1 MEGIAINPRIS
12 SVHLTVPYM
21 LKAGDG
27 MKWDQLEH
35 GLLELNS
42 NHVPELCLDFGSREC
57 VSDLLRLV
65 LEGNALSRLCALDK
79 VAIKSWLLSW
89 IRSQDIR
96 NTPTHHTVDDFTITL
111 DTAQRIEWL
120 LYDEPK
126 DRKAYFDRLLETARA
141 RAQADGPKDEARTEA
156 AVAEGPS
163 ERPLGGDRDGD
174 HDGGRNE
181 EDDGEAGR
189 SSGEGSKGGEGS
201 EGDEGDEGGRGNEDE
216 DGGGEVGE
224 SASHIESDEPV
235 GECGK
240 RRDSQ
245 AKHWR
250 EA

>member
-1 MEGIAINPRIS
+1 MLD
-12 SVHLTVPYM
+12 V

-27 MKWDQLEH
+27 VKWDELEH
-35 GLLELNS
+35 GLLELNG
-42 NHVPELCLDFGSREC
+42 NQVPRLELYFESREC
-57 VSDLLRLV
+57 ASDLLRLV

-79 VAIKSWLLSW
+79 VEIMGNSLFR
-89 IRSQDIR
+89 IRRQDIS
-96 NTPTHHTVDDFTITL
+96 NTPTHHTVDNFTITL

-120 LYDEPK
+120 LWWLGDK
-126 DRKAYFDRLLETARA
+126 KAYLDRLLETARA

-156 AVAEGPS
+156 AVVEGSS
-163 ERPLGGDRDGD
+163 ERPLGGDHDGD

-181 EDDGEAGR
+181 EDEGEGGR

-224 SASHIESDEPV
+224 SASHIERDEPV

-240 RRDSQ
+240 RRDSL
-245 AKHWR
+245 AKH
-250 EA
+250 